1 MTIINLIKLIKPIPE
16 LYIRK
21 HSIFC
26 FEAFVN
32 GWYHRDEKED
42 VKANVLYTE
51 FYEWQERNIRL
62 IILWGGLIS
71 FIINLKLK
79 RRLWMSSSSYSILF
93 IKKNTKQV
101 YGKG

>member
-1 MTIINLIKLIKPIPE
+1 MTIIELIKLIKPIPE
-16 LYIRK
+16 MYIRK

-51 FYEWQERNIRL
+51 FYEWLRKKYNINNTMG
-62 IILWGGLIS
+62 WA
-71 FIINLKLK
+71 N
-79 RRLWMSSSSYSILF
+79 ILF
-93 IKKNTKQV
+93 YKFETEEKALDEFFILFNTFYKEK
-101 YGKG
+101 YKTSLW

>member
-1 MTIINLIKLIKPIPE
+1 MTIIELIKLIKPIPK

-42 VKANVLYTE
+42 VKSDVLYTK
-51 FYEWQERNIRL
+51 FYEWLKNKYNINDSMG
-62 IILWGGLIS
+62 WA
-71 FIINLKLK
+71 N
-79 RRLWMSSSSYSILF
+79 ILF
-93 IKKNTKQV
+93 YKFETEEKALDEFFVLFNTFYKEK
-101 YGKG
+101 YETSLW

>member
-1 MTIINLIKLIKPIPE
+1 MTIIELIKLIKPIPE

-42 VKANVLYTE
+42 VKSDVLYTE
-51 FYEWQERNIRL
+51 FYEWL
-62 IILWGGLIS
+62 IY
-71 FIINLKLK
+71 FFINLKRK
-79 RRLWMSSSSYSILF
+79 KRLWMSSLFYSILF
-93 IKKNTKQV
+93 IKKNMKQV
-101 YGKG
+101 YGNMYC

>member
-1 MTIINLIKLIKPIPE
+1 MTIIDLIKLIKPIPE

-42 VKANVLYTE
+42 VKANVL
-51 FYEWQERNIRL
+51 
-62 IILWGGLIS
+62 
-71 FIINLKLK
+71 
-79 RRLWMSSSSYSILF
+79 
-93 IKKNTKQV
+93 
-101 YGKG
+101 